1 MARKEE
7 EPKRKSKKA
16 GPTDLPGGP
25 TQAGGKSAQSQQ
37 DASNASSEFEQFA
50 KSESFEDSKKRSVE
64 GVYKKG
70 GLTVN
75 LESGTLPSDEN
86 IIILFDFESIRH
98 SDSYDEFVLKILKS
112 LGLNKD
118 YLFNIKPDFELQGY
132 QFFQFTESQ
141 LICIRLLH
149 TKENPSPL
157 NHRIIKELR
166 YMFKDVVV
174 NKIYDTSLYFVL
186 EENQNIRVSPLYF
199 FDEIIDANTDS
210 ISFTIPF
217 PLKHETR
224 LSYDIGDWEVIS
236 QAGFNYGTSP
246 NKNEKIDFHLDDPA
260 LEDKLG
266 RKPIAKSLAKLI
278 NDDIFGNKKCH
289 AFMTHLQ
296 GRWGEG
302 KSSFM
307 KFLENGLQ
315 EAGNDRWVVIHYN
328 AWKNQD
334 VDPPWWTFLDAVYRQ
349 GREQIANKSGKR
361 FRFRVRLNE
370 HIRRLNS
377 GTLLILSVFAFII
390 FLILSASNLLRISF
404 LDLPETAKI
413 VVSASTI
420 LASLWAIGQSWS
432 KFFITNT
439 PENARLFMRR
449 TENPSAHIKQHFE
462 ELIKDLQT
470 KHRKGKEN
478 YHIAV
483 FIDDLDR
490 CDGKFVVSLLEG
502 IQTMFN
508 EQKVFYLVAADKHW
522 IAKSFENVYSEYTD
536 TVKKGTKL
544 GYSFIEKNFQL
555 SIRLPNPSAE
565 QISRYWGHIL
575 KQESYNQLS
584 GTGNTEGLKRQLQET
599 GQEAVLSGEANLE
612 ELAEQYNTSIE
623 DAQNIMLET
632 VNETTEDIEH
642 LLMEHHKLLG
652 NNPRAVKRLANQYT
666 VYRNLV
672 LIEQNKVDP
681 LKLFRWVILQNRW
694 PVLVDKLE
702 QDPAHI
708 NDYDELLEELDLV
721 SYSIDIEYVMGKDDE
736 KITLNDVVTYTGISQ
751 ITSGQ
756 SS

>member
-1 MARKEE
+1 MATKKDSREEQSQSIESRNQSESIEDLYNKSVAGTYRKE
-7 EPKRKSKKA
+7 
-16 GPTDLPGGP
+16 
-25 TQAGGKSAQSQQ
+25 
-37 DASNASSEFEQFA
+37 
-50 KSESFEDSKKRSVE
+50 
-64 GVYKKG
+64 
-70 GLTVN
+70 GLTIN
-75 LESGTLPSDEN
+75 LQPESLPTSEN
-86 IIILFDFESIRH
+86 VIVLFDSTKPLKNLQ
-98 SDSYDEFVLKILKS
+98 YDDFQVSVLER
-112 LGLNKD
+112 LGLMED
-118 YLFNIKPDFELQGY
+118 YLKGKKPDFSRSRY
-132 QFFQFTESQ
+132 DFFQISNGRIIVVKTLEPN
-141 LICIRLLH
+141 
-149 TKENPSPL
+149 ENPSPL
-157 NHRIIKELR
+157 DQSIFEELR
-166 YMFKDVVV
+166 FMFKGVEIDHVF
-174 NKIYDTSLYFVL
+174 DTSLYFIL
-186 EENQNIRVSPLYF
+186 GKNKNLAISPLQF
-199 FDEIIDANTDS
+199 ISELSVPNS
-210 ISFTIPF
+210 SPLSFTIPY
-217 PLKHETR
+217 PKSAENRLLLDTGKEWKTITR
-224 LSYDIGDWEVIS
+224 SDNGIS
-236 QAGFNYGTSP
+236 TNK
-246 NKNEKIDFHLDDPA
+246 KNEKIDFHLDDPA

-315 EAGNDRWVVIHYN
+315 EAGNDRWIVIHYN

-334 VDPPWWTFLDAVYRQ
+334 VDPPWWTFLDAIYKQ
-349 GREQIANKSGKR
+349 GRDQISNKSGKR
-361 FRFRVRLNE
+361 FRWRIRINE
-370 HIRRLNS
+370 NIRRLNS
-377 GTLLILSVFAFII
+377 GKLLTLSVFAFII
-390 FLILSASNLLRISF
+390 FLILSASNLLGISF
-404 LDLPETAKI
+404 LNLPETTKI
-413 VVSASTI
+413 VVSVSTI
-420 LASLWAIGQSWS
+420 FASLWAIGQSWS
-432 KFFITNT
+432 KFFVMDT
-439 PENARLFMRR
+439 PENAKLFMRR

-462 ELIKDLQT
+462 ELVKDLQT

-478 YHIAV
+478 YQIAV

-522 IAKSFENVYSEYTD
+522 IAKSFENVYSEYID

-555 SIRLPNPSAE
+555 SIRLPNPSGE

-575 KQESYNQLS
+575 NQESYNQLS

-612 ELAEQYNTSIE
+612 ELAEQYNTTIE

-736 KITLNDVVTYTGISQ
+736 KITLADVVTYTGISQ
-751 ITSGQ
+751 ITSDP

>member
-1 MARKEE
+1 MATKKDSREEQSQSVESRNQSESIEDLYKKSVAGTYRKE
-7 EPKRKSKKA
+7 
-16 GPTDLPGGP
+16 
-25 TQAGGKSAQSQQ
+25 
-37 DASNASSEFEQFA
+37 
-50 KSESFEDSKKRSVE
+50 
-64 GVYKKG
+64 

-75 LESGTLPSDEN
+75 LQPESLPSSEH
-86 IIILFDFESIRH
+86 IIVLLDYNSKKH
-98 SDSYDEFVLKILKS
+98 SNNYDKYVLKILES
-112 LGLNKD
+112 LKLDKD
-118 YLFNIKPDFELQGY
+118 YLLNKKPDFKLSGY
-132 QFFQFTESQ
+132 DFFQVSDYQ
-141 LICIRLLH
+141 LICIRILH
-149 TKENPSPL
+149 SKENPNPFSQKVL
-157 NHRIIKELR
+157 YELQR
-166 YMFKDVVV
+166 KLKGVKTNQVF
-174 NKIYDTSLYFVL
+174 DTSFYFVL
-186 EENQNIRVSPLYF
+186 EENNNVSVSPLQF
-199 FDEIIDANTDS
+199 ISELSVPNS
-210 ISFTIPF
+210 SPLSFTIPY
-217 PLKHETR
+217 PKSAENRLLLDTGKEWKTITR
-224 LSYDIGDWEVIS
+224 SDNGIS
-236 QAGFNYGTSP
+236 TNK
-246 NKNEKIDFHLDDPA
+246 KNEKIDFHLDDPA

-315 EAGNDRWVVIHYN
+315 EAGNDRWIVIHYN

-361 FRFRVRLNE
+361 FRFRVKLNE

-377 GTLLILSVFAFII
+377 GTLLTLSVFAFII
-390 FLILSASNLLRISF
+390 FLILSVSNLFGISF
-404 LDLPETAKI
+404 LYLPETAKI
-413 VVSASTI
+413 AVSVSTV

-470 KHRKGKEN
+470 KHTKGKEN

-522 IAKSFENVYSEYTD
+522 IAKSFENVYSEYID

-555 SIRLPNPSAE
+555 SIRLPNPSGE

-612 ELAEQYNTSIE
+612 ELAEQYNTTIE

-642 LLMEHHKLLG
+642 LLMEHHNLLG

-736 KITLNDVVTYTGISQ
+736 KITLADVVTYTGISQ
-751 ITSGQ
+751 ITSDP

>member
-1 MARKEE
+1 MERK
-7 EPKRKSKKA
+7 K
-16 GPTDLPGGP
+16 TY
-25 TQAGGKSAQSQQ
+25 
-37 DASNASSEFEQFA
+37 SEFKNESTDDITQ
-50 KSESFEDSKKRSVE
+50 KSSDHRSFK
-64 GVYKKG
+64 
-70 GLTVN
+70 L
-75 LESGTLPSDEN
+75 
-86 IIILFDFESIRH
+86 
-98 SDSYDEFVLKILKS
+98 SDSLNNTKINYQV
-112 LGLNKD
+112 GV
-118 YLFNIKPDFELQGY
+118 ELDINSY
-132 QFFQFTESQ
+132 
-141 LICIRLLH
+141 ID
-149 TKENPSPL
+149 N
-157 NHRIIKELR
+157 
-166 YMFKDVVV
+166 V
-174 NKIYDTSLYFVL
+174 NK
-186 EENQNIRVSPLYF
+186 N
-199 FDEIIDANTDS
+199 NTDS
-210 ISFTIPF
+210 NVYLVLPVDQDFNIPLEETLQSFFFNTTNLHVKTLNLNKSDLKLYQRDGFVVFSPYSVSGSKLNFSIIAANFSLSDSTFAANIIMAINRLESQSFSLFFLIPGYKNKEPFFLDGTNQTLKLSNFLKNNKRIKNISFSLPNIGKDTELAKQLF
-217 PLKHETR
+217 YNSLKSSSMNSAIKPH
-224 LSYDIGDWEVIS
+224 LD
-236 QAGFNYGTSP
+236 
-246 NKNEKIDFHLDDPA
+246 KIDFHLDDPA

-315 EAGNDRWVVIHYN
+315 EAGNDRWIVIHYN

-361 FRFRVRLNE
+361 FRFRVKLNE

-377 GTLLILSVFAFII
+377 GTLLTLSVFAFII
-390 FLILSASNLLRISF
+390 FLILSVSNLFGISF
-404 LDLPETAKI
+404 LYLPETAKI
-413 VVSASTI
+413 AVSVSTV

-462 ELIKDLQT
+462 ELVKDLQT
-470 KHRKGKEN
+470 KHTKGKEN

-522 IAKSFENVYSEYTD
+522 IAKSFENVYSEYID

-555 SIRLPNPSAE
+555 SIRLPNPSGE

-612 ELAEQYNTSIE
+612 ELAEQYNTTIE

-736 KITLNDVVTYTGISQ
+736 KITLDDVVTYTGISQ
-751 ITSGQ
+751 ITSDPG
-756 SS
+756 S

>member
-1 MARKEE
+1 MATKKDSREEQSQSVESRNQSESIEDLYKKSVAGTYRKEGLTANLI
-7 EPKRKSKKA
+7 P
-16 GPTDLPGGP
+16 DLLP
-25 TQAGGKSAQSQQ
+25 
-37 DASNASSEFEQFA
+37 DSEDLIFIFDYPENL
-50 KSESFEDSKKRSVE
+50 KVELYESFRTAILEKLHLNEDYINRKA
-64 GVYKKG
+64 
-70 GLTVN
+70 
-75 LESGTLPSDEN
+75 
-86 IIILFDFESIRH
+86 
-98 SDSYDEFVLKILKS
+98 
-112 LGLNKD
+112 
-118 YLFNIKPDFELQGY
+118 PDFSFSDYDFYQVSQGK
-132 QFFQFTESQ
+132 
-141 LICIRLLH
+141 IIVVKDIH
-149 TKENPSPL
+149 PKENPTPIDRKVL
-157 NHRIIKELR
+157 EEVRH
-166 YMFKDVVV
+166 MFKGVEINSVF
-174 NKIYDTSLYFVL
+174 DTSLYFVL
-186 EENQNIRVSPLYF
+186 RKTTEHIKISPLQF
-199 FDEIIDANTDS
+199 ISELSVPNS
-210 ISFTIPF
+210 SPLSFTIPY
-217 PLKHETR
+217 PKSAENRLLLDTGKEWKTITR
-224 LSYDIGDWEVIS
+224 SDNGIS
-236 QAGFNYGTSP
+236 TNK
-246 NKNEKIDFHLDDPA
+246 KNEKIDFHLDDPA

-315 EAGNDRWVVIHYN
+315 EAGNDRWIVIHYN

-361 FRFRVRLNE
+361 FRFRVKLNE

-377 GTLLILSVFAFII
+377 GTLLTLSVFAFII
-390 FLILSASNLLRISF
+390 FLILSVSNLFGISF
-404 LDLPETAKI
+404 LYLPETAKI
-413 VVSASTI
+413 VVSVSTV

-462 ELIKDLQT
+462 ELVKDLQT

-555 SIRLPNPSAE
+555 SIRLPNPSGE

-612 ELAEQYNTSIE
+612 ELAEQYNTTIE

-736 KITLNDVVTYTGISQ
+736 KITLDDVVTYTGISQ
-751 ITSGQ
+751 ITSDP

>member
-1 MARKEE
+1 MATRKKESSRKIKEE
-7 EPKRKSKKA
+7 SPSSLS
-16 GPTDLPGGP
+16 DLPS
-25 TQAGGKSAQSQQ
+25 QAGTKKENINLEAELIKGNEKENLGGEKRIPNQPVFFKKNNLVFKVGYDVKLTTEHFFAVNYYDYDSNTPTSSSHYLTNKIKSFIGDLDWHMGQEVDFLKS
-37 DASNASSEFEQFA
+37 SNNRHNLVTLGEAEAILIIDDRIKENIYDFMFSDKTFRDIVRSAFIRYP
-50 KSESFEDSKKRSVE
+50 DSKKRL
-64 GVYKKG
+64 K
-70 GLTVN
+70 TVSN
-75 LESGTLPSDEN
+75 YYIP
-86 IIILFDFESIRH
+86 
-98 SDSYDEFVLKILKS
+98 
-112 LGLNKD
+112 
-118 YLFNIKPDFELQGY
+118 
-132 QFFQFTESQ
+132 
-141 LICIRLLH
+141 LH
-149 TKENPSPL
+149 TSKTFPSTFKKS
-157 NHRIIKELR
+157 IKLLAEKSSSFSSQVNITL
-166 YMFKDVVV
+166 DVLHDTPFS
-174 NKIYDTSLYFVL
+174 KI
-186 EENQNIRVSPLYF
+186 EE
-199 FDEIIDANTDS
+199 
-210 ISFTIPF
+210 SF
-217 PLKHETR
+217 
-224 LSYDIGDWEVIS
+224 SDWERLIN
-236 QAGFNYGTSP
+236 Q
-246 NKNEKIDFHLDDPA
+246 KIDFHLDDPA

-266 RKPIAKSLAKLI
+266 RKPIAKSLAQLI

-315 EAGNDRWVVIHYN
+315 EAGNDRWIVIHYN

-334 VDPPWWTFLDAVYRQ
+334 VDPPWWTFLDAIYKQ
-349 GREQIANKSGKR
+349 GRDQISDKSGKR
-361 FRFRVRLNE
+361 FRWRIRINE
-370 HIRRLNS
+370 NIRRLNR
-377 GTLLILSVFAFII
+377 GKLLTLSVFAFII
-390 FLILSASNLLRISF
+390 FLILSASNLLGISF
-404 LDLPETAKI
+404 LYLPETAKI
-413 VVSASTI
+413 VVSVSTV

-470 KHRKGKEN
+470 KHTKGKGN
-478 YHIAV
+478 YNIAV

-508 EQKVFYLVAADKHW
+508 EEKVFYLVAADKHW
-522 IAKSFENVYSEYTD
+522 IAKSFENVYSKYID

-555 SIRLPNPSAE
+555 SVRLPNPSKE
-565 QISRYWGHIL
+565 QISRYWKHIL
-575 KQESYNQLS
+575 NKKSSDPFFSSNKKEALKEKLKRIDQADILS
-584 GTGNTEGLKRQLQET
+584 GKSGLNEL
-599 GQEAVLSGEANLE
+599 VE
-612 ELAEQYNTSIE
+612 EFDATLE
-623 DAQNIMLET
+623 DAQAAMLET

-736 KITLNDVVTYTGISQ
+736 KITLDDVVTYTGIGTLDQ
-751 ITSGQ
+751 RK
-756 SS
+756 

>member
-1 MARKEE
+1 MATKKDSRDEQSQSVESRNQSESIEDLYKKSVAGTYRKE
-7 EPKRKSKKA
+7 
-16 GPTDLPGGP
+16 
-25 TQAGGKSAQSQQ
+25 
-37 DASNASSEFEQFA
+37 
-50 KSESFEDSKKRSVE
+50 
-64 GVYKKG
+64 
-70 GLTVN
+70 GLTIN
-75 LESGTLPSDEN
+75 LQPESLPTSEN
-86 IIILFDFESIRH
+86 VIVLFDSTKPLKNLQ
-98 SDSYDEFVLKILKS
+98 YDDFQVSVLER
-112 LGLNKD
+112 LGLMED
-118 YLFNIKPDFELQGY
+118 YLKGKKPDFSRSRY
-132 QFFQFTESQ
+132 DFFQISNGSIIVVKILEPN
-141 LICIRLLH
+141 
-149 TKENPSPL
+149 ENPSPL
-157 NHRIIKELR
+157 DQSIFEELR
-166 YMFKDVVV
+166 FIFKGVEIDHVF
-174 NKIYDTSLYFVL
+174 DTSLYFIL
-186 EENQNIRVSPLYF
+186 GKNKNLAISPLQF
-199 FDEIIDANTDS
+199 ISELSVPNS
-210 ISFTIPF
+210 SPLSFTIPY
-217 PLKHETR
+217 PKSAENRLLLDTGKEWKTITR
-224 LSYDIGDWEVIS
+224 SDNGIS
-236 QAGFNYGTSP
+236 TNK
-246 NKNEKIDFHLDDPA
+246 KNEKIDFHLDDPA

-315 EAGNDRWVVIHYN
+315 EAGNDRWIVIHYN

-361 FRFRVRLNE
+361 FRFRVKLNE

-377 GTLLILSVFAFII
+377 GTLLTLSVFAFII
-390 FLILSASNLLRISF
+390 FLILSVSNLFGISF
-404 LDLPETAKI
+404 LYLPETAKI
-413 VVSASTI
+413 AVSVSTV

-462 ELIKDLQT
+462 ELVKDLQT
-470 KHRKGKEN
+470 KHTKGKEN

-522 IAKSFENVYSEYTD
+522 IAKSFENVYSEYID

-555 SIRLPNPSAE
+555 SIRLPNPSGE

-612 ELAEQYNTSIE
+612 ELAEQYNTTIE

-736 KITLNDVVTYTGISQ
+736 KITLDDVVTYTGISQ
-751 ITSGQ
+751 VTSDP

>member
-1 MARKEE
+1 
-7 EPKRKSKKA
+7 
-16 GPTDLPGGP
+16 
-25 TQAGGKSAQSQQ
+25 
-37 DASNASSEFEQFA
+37 
-50 KSESFEDSKKRSVE
+50 
-64 GVYKKG
+64 
-70 GLTVN
+70 
-75 LESGTLPSDEN
+75 
-86 IIILFDFESIRH
+86 
-98 SDSYDEFVLKILKS
+98 
-112 LGLNKD
+112 
-118 YLFNIKPDFELQGY
+118 
-132 QFFQFTESQ
+132 
-141 LICIRLLH
+141 
-149 TKENPSPL
+149 
-157 NHRIIKELR
+157 
-166 YMFKDVVV
+166 
-174 NKIYDTSLYFVL
+174 
-186 EENQNIRVSPLYF
+186 
-199 FDEIIDANTDS
+199 
-210 ISFTIPF
+210 
-217 PLKHETR
+217 
-224 LSYDIGDWEVIS
+224 
-236 QAGFNYGTSP
+236 
-246 NKNEKIDFHLDDPA
+246 
-260 LEDKLG
+260 
-266 RKPIAKSLAKLI
+266 
-278 NDDIFGNKKCH
+278 
-289 AFMTHLQ
+289 
-296 GRWGEG
+296 
-302 KSSFM
+302 
-307 KFLENGLQ
+307 
-315 EAGNDRWVVIHYN
+315 
-328 AWKNQD
+328 
-334 VDPPWWTFLDAVYRQ
+334 
-349 GREQIANKSGKR
+349 
-361 FRFRVRLNE
+361 
-370 HIRRLNS
+370 
-377 GTLLILSVFAFII
+377 
-390 FLILSASNLLRISF
+390 
-404 LDLPETAKI
+404 
-413 VVSASTI
+413 
-420 LASLWAIGQSWS
+420 
-432 KFFITNT
+432 
-439 PENARLFMRR
+439 MRR

-490 CDGKFVVSLLEG
+490 CDGSFVVSLLEG

-555 SIRLPNPSAE
+555 SIRLPNPSVE

-612 ELAEQYNTSIE
+612 ELAEQYNTTIE

-736 KITLNDVVTYTGISQ
+736 KITLDDVVTYTGISQ
-751 ITSGQ
+751 ITSGP

>member
-1 MARKEE
+1 MATKKNSQEEQSQSVEARFQSESIEDLYKKSVAGTYRKEGLTIE
-7 EPKRKSKKA
+7 LIPDLLPDSQDLIFIFDYPENLKVELYENFRTAILEQLHLNSDYIKRKA
-16 GPTDLPGGP
+16 
-25 TQAGGKSAQSQQ
+25 
-37 DASNASSEFEQFA
+37 
-50 KSESFEDSKKRSVE
+50 
-64 GVYKKG
+64 
-70 GLTVN
+70 
-75 LESGTLPSDEN
+75 
-86 IIILFDFESIRH
+86 
-98 SDSYDEFVLKILKS
+98 
-112 LGLNKD
+112 
-118 YLFNIKPDFELQGY
+118 PDFSFSDYDFYQVSQGKIIVVKY
-132 QFFQFTESQ
+132 
-141 LICIRLLH
+141 IDP
-149 TKENPSPL
+149 KENPKPINRKVL
-157 NHRIIKELR
+157 EEIRH
-166 YMFKDVVV
+166 MFKGVEINNVFDS
-174 NKIYDTSLYFVL
+174 SLYFL
-186 EENQNIRVSPLYF
+186 LKKTTEHIKISPLQF
-199 FDEIIDANTDS
+199 ISELSAPNS
-210 ISFTIPF
+210 SPLSFTIPY
-217 PLKHETR
+217 PKSAENRLLLDAGNEWEIITR
-224 LSYDIGDWEVIS
+224 SDNGIS
-236 QAGFNYGTSP
+236 KNT
-246 NKNEKIDFHLDDPA
+246 KNEKIDFHLDDPA

-315 EAGNDRWVVIHYN
+315 EAGNDRWIVIHYN

-349 GREQIANKSGKR
+349 GKEQIANKSGKW

-377 GTLLILSVFAFII
+377 GTLLILSVFSFII
-390 FLILSASNLLRISF
+390 FLILSASNLLGISF

-420 LASLWAIGQSWS
+420 LGSLWAIGQSWS

-490 CDGKFVVSLLEG
+490 CDGSFVVSLLEG

-555 SIRLPNPSAE
+555 SIRLPNPSVE

-612 ELAEQYNTSIE
+612 ELAEQYNTTIE

-736 KITLNDVVTYTGISQ
+736 KITLDDVVTYTGISQ
-751 ITSGQ
+751 ITSGP